1 MKSLPYAG
9 ANRIRFHGCISA
21 PPETNFRGRPER
33 TAVVYPLMPTTATSI
48 SIRSWRSTDSIPE
61 LTRLLHRAYKPLA
74 DMGLRFV
81 ATYQDDEMT
90 RQRISVGKC
99 FAAQCEP
106 DGVIVGTI
114 NYRPPGAAD
123 GTPWY
128 EASNVAYFGQF
139 AVEPALQ
146 KMGIGRMLLLAAEH
160 AARTDGAT
168 ELAFDTSEQAAHLIE
183 YYTRRGFRFIE
194 HVRWPDV
201 NYRSVVMSKGLR

>member
-1 MKSLPYAG
+1 MMCQNNAQVGEPSVEASRL
-9 ANRIRFHGCISA
+9 
-21 PPETNFRGRPER
+21 
-33 TAVVYPLMPTTATSI
+33 

-90 RQRISVGKC
+90 RKRISVGTC
-99 FAAQCEP
+99 FVAQREP
-106 DGVIVGTI
+106 EGVMVGTI

-128 EASNVAYFGQF
+128 ELPTVAYFGQF

-146 KMGIGRMLLLAAEH
+146 RAGIGEMLLNAAEQ
-160 AARTDGAT
+160 AAKCDGAT
-168 ELAFDTSEQAAHLIE
+168 ELAFDTSEQATHLIA
-183 YYTRRGFRFIE
+183 YYSRRGFRFIE